1 MAALSLAILVALL
14 PLMPAITAKAL
25 PPTPEP
31 APAEQRSPLR
41 LPRAKQV

>member
-14 PLMPAITAKAL
+14 PLMLAITAKAL
-25 PPTPEP
+25 LPTPEP
-31 APAEQRSPLR
+31 AKQRSPLR